1 MTGRTSSQ
9 QAREEEQQLAA
20 NDLFAV
26 GFGDAGNVVAVE
38 EELEPQQIEAVEEIE
53 DESEPDDN
61 VMAAMLNAASVVGT
75 SMPEPEEA
83 PEPVFAASPYGVQTP
98 SEPSGLPG
106 GPPQQDP
113 PGGLQSPSQTETS
126 SAPSG
131 PPGGPPQQDPP
142 GGLQSPPPTG
152 TPSEPSGLPGG
163 PPQQDPPGGLQ
174 SPSQTET
181 SSAPS
186 GPPGGPPHQG
196 PPGGPPHQGP
206 PGGPPAA
213 SPPTETPSSPS
224 GPPGGPPHQGPPGGP
239 PAAPPPTEVIEQQ
252 LPSFES
258 PQEDKSPEPTRETN
272 DIVSEALDLISSSS
286 NKIQNLEHE
295 INRLRAALSGSAE
308 VISEI
313 EEQPMPPVVGPD
325 YVVPSHMVADFV
337 RIGRQLHKE
346 GLVHADVG
354 AVAILNPDEAG
365 LMHSSTKGA
374 TLGQMTE
381 QHIASGRLGQTAPG
395 NAPEQWRMLEVLIAL
410 KSLQTKGP
418 AACIHTHPPFAT
430 AISCEKDLIVLKP
443 IDEEGINHLGN
454 IVIVDPD
461 ADNPDEYLRHLA
473 EALKQGNM
481 KAVVVR
487 GHGVFST
494 GVNFDEA
501 WRWASVIEHSMRVLM
516 HARQANLQV

>member
-38 EELEPQQIEAVEEIE
+38 EEPEPTQIEPVEEIMN
-53 DESEPDDN
+53 ESEPDDN
-61 VMAAMLNAASVVGT
+61 AMAAMLNAASVVGT
-75 SMPEPEEA
+75 TMPEPEEA
-83 PEPVFAASPYGVQTP
+83 PEPTFTDSPYGDQTP
-98 SEPSGLPG
+98 LE
-106 GPPQQDP
+106 
-113 PGGLQSPSQTETS
+113 
-126 SAPSG
+126 PSG
-131 PPGGPPQQDPP
+131 PPGGPPQQGPP
-142 GGLQSPPPTG
+142 QQGP
-152 TPSEPSGLPGG
+152 PGG
-163 PPQQDPPGGLQ
+163 PPSAPPAEA
-174 SPSQTET
+174 PSE
-181 SSAPS
+181 PS
-186 GPPGGPPHQG
+186 GPPGGPPQQGPPSGPPHQNPPGGPPQQTPLGGPPSAPPAEAPSEPLGPPGGPPQQG
-196 PPGGPPHQGP
+196 PPGGPP
-206 PGGPPAA
+206 
-213 SPPTETPSSPS
+213 SPS
-224 GPPGGPPHQGPPGGP
+224 
-239 PAAPPPTEVIEQQ
+239 PTEVTSEQQ
-252 LPSFES
+252 LP
-258 PQEDKSPEPTRETN
+258 PPEPPQETN
-272 DIVSEALDLISSSS
+272 DIVSEALDLISASS
-286 NKIQNLEHE
+286 NKVQNLEHE

-365 LMHSSTKGA
+365 LMHTSSKGA
-374 TLGQMTE
+374 ILGQMTE

-395 NAPEQWRMLEVLIAL
+395 NAPEQWRMLEVLIAS

-418 AACIHTHPPFAT
+418 AACIHTHPPYAT

-443 IDEEGINHLGN
+443 IDNEGMNHLGN
-454 IVIVDPD
+454 IVIVEPD

-494 GVNFDEA
+494 GVDFDEA

>member
-1 MTGRTSSQ
+1 MARFKARRMTGRTSSQ

-38 EELEPQQIEAVEEIE
+38 EEPEPTQIEPVEEIMN
-53 DESEPDDN
+53 ESEPDDN
-61 VMAAMLNAASVVGT
+61 AMAAMLNAASVVGT
-75 SMPEPEEA
+75 TMPEPEEA
-83 PEPVFAASPYGVQTP
+83 PEPTFTDSPYGDQT
-98 SEPSGLPG
+98 SLE
-106 GPPQQDP
+106 
-113 PGGLQSPSQTETS
+113 
-126 SAPSG
+126 PSG
-131 PPGGPPQQDPP
+131 PPGGPPQQGPP
-142 GGLQSPPPTG
+142 GGPPSAPPAEA
-152 TPSEPSGLPGG
+152 PSEPLGPPGG
-163 PPQQDPPGGLQ
+163 PPQQ
-174 SPSQTET
+174 
-181 SSAPS
+181 
-186 GPPGGPPHQG
+186 
-196 PPGGPPHQGP
+196 
-206 PGGPPAA
+206 GPPAG
-213 SPPTETPSSPS
+213 PPSPS
-224 GPPGGPPHQGPPGGP
+224 
-239 PAAPPPTEVIEQQ
+239 PTEVTSEQQ
-252 LPSFES
+252 LP
-258 PQEDKSPEPTRETN
+258 PPEPPQETN
-272 DIVSEALDLISSSS
+272 DIVSEALDLISASS
-286 NKIQNLEHE
+286 NKVQNLEHE

-365 LMHSSTKGA
+365 LMHTSSKGA
-374 TLGQMTE
+374 ILGQMTE

-395 NAPEQWRMLEVLIAL
+395 NAPEQWRMLEVLIAS

-418 AACIHTHPPFAT
+418 AACIHTHPPYAT

-443 IDEEGINHLGN
+443 IDNEGMNHLGN
-454 IVIVDPD
+454 IVIVEPD

-494 GVNFDEA
+494 GVDFDEA

>member
-9 QAREEEQQLAA
+9 QARDEEQQLAA

-38 EELEPQQIEAVEEIE
+38 EAPEPTQIEPVEEIVN
-53 DESEPDDN
+53 ESEPDDN
-61 VMAAMLNAASVVGT
+61 AMAAMLNAASVVGT
-75 SMPEPEEA
+75 TMPEPEEA
-83 PEPVFAASPYGVQTP
+83 PDPLLTDSPYGDQTP
-98 SEPSGLPG
+98 LE
-106 GPPQQDP
+106 
-113 PGGLQSPSQTETS
+113 
-126 SAPSG
+126 PSG
-131 PPGGPPQQDPP
+131 PPGGPPQQGP
-142 GGLQSPPPTG
+142 
-152 TPSEPSGLPGG
+152 PGG
-163 PPQQDPPGGLQ
+163 PP
-174 SPSQTET
+174 SEAPSE
-181 SSAPS
+181 PS
-186 GPPGGPPHQG
+186 GPPGGPP
-196 PPGGPPHQGP
+196 PML
-206 PGGPPAA
+206 
-213 SPPTETPSSPS
+213 PSE
-224 GPPGGPPHQGPPGGP
+224 
-239 PAAPPPTEVIEQQ
+239 ATIEQQ
-252 LPSFES
+252 LP
-258 PQEDKSPEPTRETN
+258 PAEPPRETN
-272 DIVSEALDLISSSS
+272 DIVSDALDLISASS

-365 LMHSSTKGA
+365 LMHTSSKGA
-374 TLGQMTE
+374 ILGQMTE
-381 QHIASGRLGQTAPG
+381 RHIASGRLGQTAPE
-395 NAPEQWRMLEVLIAL
+395 NAPEEWRMLEVLIAS
-410 KSLQTKGP
+410 KSFQIKGP
-418 AACIHTHPPFAT
+418 AACIYTHPPYAT

-443 IDEEGINHLGN
+443 IDSEGINHLGN
-454 IVIVDPD
+454 IVIVEPD

-494 GVNFDEA
+494 GADFDEA